1 MPYTVSSKIY
11 LPTSSP
17 GGMCD
22 TTFLCYH
29 GVMVQGI
36 KATIGKQRVT
46 GMAKDRESI
55 LVLGRS
61 IRLMEGVAD
70 LLQVVGYPVEVSSS
84 WAETEYAMHDASPPD
99 LVIVDLSS
107 AAADAYALARQIR
120 GRPGWSNVP
129 ILFVSFSGD
138 DRIRDLEHKSRKNG
152 EKGLY
157 FYAHTLLSMDELLS
171 KVRSCLA

>member
-1 MPYTVSSKIY
+1 
-11 LPTSSP
+11 
-17 GGMCD
+17 MC
-22 TTFLCYH
+22 
-29 GVMVQGI
+29 I
-36 KATIGKQRVT
+36 R
-46 GMAKDRESI
+46 DR
-55 LVLGRS
+55 
-61 IRLMEGVAD
+61 
-70 LLQVVGYPVEVSSS
+70 LQVVGYPVEVSSS

-171 KVRSCLA
+171 KVCLLYTSDAADDLLCVDLGGRRIIKK